1 MNSILI
7 QLACQEEEKTK
18 KLYDSY
24 VNFFLKEEISLFSK
38 NLTKNVLEKNLNE
51 TIKNIV
57 LENVNISV
65 NEEIKNYDK
74 KIKEQLLQNRKI
86 IKTIVK
92 QKWTNFINDEVE
104 NIHEKNYS
112 KLYFK
117 YQHKKKMLNSYI
129 NNQAKIMETIEERL
143 LFLEKESKEDK
154 NQIQELILNKEDNQI
169 NKEKKQEIY

>member
-117 YQHKKKMLNSYI
+117 YQHKKK
-129 NNQAKIMETIEERL
+129 KC
-143 LFLEKESKEDK
+143 
-154 NQIQELILNKEDNQI
+154 
-169 NKEKKQEIY
+169 

>member
-1 MNSILI
+1 
-7 QLACQEEEKTK
+7 
-18 KLYDSY
+18 
-24 VNFFLKEEISLFSK
+24 
-38 NLTKNVLEKNLNE
+38 
-51 TIKNIV
+51 V

-117 YQHKKKMLNSYI
+117 YQHKKK
-129 NNQAKIMETIEERL
+129 KC
-143 LFLEKESKEDK
+143 
-154 NQIQELILNKEDNQI
+154 
-169 NKEKKQEIY
+169 

>member
-104 NIHEKNYS
+104 NIHEKK
-112 KLYFK
+112 KLF
-117 YQHKKKMLNSYI
+117 
-129 NNQAKIMETIEERL
+129 
-143 LFLEKESKEDK
+143 
-154 NQIQELILNKEDNQI
+154 
-169 NKEKKQEIY
+169 